1 MPFTYDY
8 PRPCVSVDCVIF
20 RREGDG
26 LQVLLINRK
35 NEPFRGL
42 WALPGGFV
50 DMGETLEQAACR
62 ELHEETGL
70 EGIAME
76 QLQAFSEPGRDPRAR
91 TITVVFYGFAA
102 GGNDQVHAMDDA
114 AMAGWFWIKD
124 LPPLAFDHDIILE
137 KAVRKISRSSGYSP

>member
-1 MPFTYDY
+1 
-8 PRPCVSVDCVIF
+8 
-20 RREGDG
+20 
-26 LQVLLINRK
+26 
-35 NEPFRGL
+35 
-42 WALPGGFV
+42 
-50 DMGETLEQAACR
+50 MGETLEQAAHR

-70 EGIAME
+70 EGVAME